1 MVDNKERHGW
11 QAKWKG
17 TIFFWCWWQKESRIR
32 MERDVFVF
40 LLTHLSYAC
49 SHFVD
54 PFWWWRQ
61 HLQAPTLLVLCI
73 GWCNHFT
80 ICRATR
86 ALLVN
91 MQAKEN
97 FYYCQFQS
105 LAHIRLRSWTTEICT
120 LQVLMRI
127 FQGIPGVCLAIICYL
142 FFLKPVL
149 TLCRLNL
156 LCSNCIYML
165 CLREIIPR
173 ETHITLW
180 HI

>member
-1 MVDNKERHGW
+1 M
-11 QAKWKG
+11 
-17 TIFFWCWWQKESRIR
+17 IPCPLCWWLTTKKGMADKQNGWWQQESRIR

-97 FYYCQFQS
+97 SNYCEFQS
-105 LAHIRLRSWTTEICT
+105 LAHVILRSWTTEICT
-120 LQVLMRI
+120 LCRFWWGYCLPRN
-127 FQGIPGVCLAIICYL
+127 PGSSLRNYL
-142 FFLKPVL
+142 VFIFLKASAHFGAVIVH
-149 TLCRLNL
+149 TR
-156 LCSNCIYML
+156 YAF
-165 CLREIIPR
+165 
-173 ETHITLW
+173 TK
-180 HI
+180 

>member
-1 MVDNKERHGW
+1 M
-11 QAKWKG
+11 
-17 TIFFWCWWQKESRIR
+17 IPCPLCWWLTTKKGMADKQNGWWQQESRIR

-97 FYYCQFQS
+97 SNSCEFQWVKCTVGTWTCS
-105 LAHIRLRSWTTEICT
+105 AVSNRSINLETRHLALELANPFT
-120 LQVLMRI
+120 
-127 FQGIPGVCLAIICYL
+127 PGPARFCMACWHCAARICYSNPWFATVSCFIFSL
-142 FFLKPVL
+142 F
-149 TLCRLNL
+149 
-156 LCSNCIYML
+156 
-165 CLREIIPR
+165 
-173 ETHITLW
+173 
-180 HI
+180 